1 MDEVYLRW
9 RVQKAIEL
17 MLHDGGI
24 SWNIP
29 GQHWHTEVHG
39 LLEQRELLLTQLSEM
54 HEENN
59 NGTLQIK

>member
-17 MLHDGGI
+17 MLHYGGI

-29 GQHWHTEVHG
+29 GQNWHAKIHG
-39 LLEQRELLLTQLSEM
+39 LLEQQE
-54 HEENN
+54 
-59 NGTLQIK
+59 